1 MKMGYYLLSSETSF
15 SAAHRL
21 PGVEKCD
28 RLHGHNWSVR
38 LTVRVPEDALD
49 EKGMGV
55 DFRDIE
61 ETVQGSVA
69 DFDHAFLNENAAFSE
84 LLPTAEN
91 LARII
96 TERTSSELR
105 KRNPHVV
112 VSEIEIWETSNY
124 KVVYRP

>member
-1 MKMGYYLLSSETSF
+1 MGYYLLSSETTF

-21 PGVEKCD
+21 PGVELCE

-38 LTVRVPEDALD
+38 LTVRVPDDALD

-61 ETVQGSVA
+61 ETVRQSVA
-69 DFDHAFLNENAAFSE
+69 DFDHSYLNDNEVFAD

-96 TERTSSELR
+96 SDRTARELR
-105 KRNPHVV
+105 RRNPLVA

-124 KVVYRP
+124 KVVYRPA